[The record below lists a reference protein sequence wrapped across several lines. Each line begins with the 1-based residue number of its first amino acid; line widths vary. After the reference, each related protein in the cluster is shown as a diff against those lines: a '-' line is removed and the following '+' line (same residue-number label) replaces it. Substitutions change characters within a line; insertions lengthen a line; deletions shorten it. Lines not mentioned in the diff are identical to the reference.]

1 MKKIRMA
8 ASVGVLLVMTAF
20 SAVLFLVKKSFCTA
34 DWVLYGG
41 TMLAL
46 FLLGLR
52 LLEFSKKSTQVVYDP
67 LLDSTGAVFAGVHL
81 IIGAVCLCFL
91 ALPLIPVIIF
101 EIVFYLIYMVVM
113 SVFLSARSNDSKN
126 RRAVSDSM
134 TKLRLLEQDIL
145 SMADSEKNPERKQ
158 ALEKLA
164 EAAHFSDVSTHP
176 GLSDVD
182 ARISENIARLQADLA
197 AQDADPMERIHILTT
212 LFKERNRT
220 AAILR
225 QKDGYSE

>member
-1 MKKIRMA
+1 MKKIRIA
-8 ASVGVLLVMTAF
+8 ASVSVLLVMAAF
-20 SAVLFLVKKSFCTA
+20 SAILFLVKKSFCAA
-34 DWVLYGG
+34 DWIVYGG

-52 LLEFSKKSTQVVYDP
+52 LLEFSKKRTQVVYDP

-81 IIGAVCLCFL
+81 IIGSVCLCFPV
-91 ALPLIPVIIF
+91 LPLIPMVIF
-101 EIVFYLIYMVVM
+101 EIVFYLIYAVVM
-113 SVFLSARSNDSKN
+113 SVLLSARSNGSQN
-126 RRAVSDSM
+126 RGVVSDALM
-134 TKLRLLEQDIL
+134 KLRLLEQDIQA
-145 SMADSEKNPERKQ
+145 MADNEKNPERKQ

-182 ARISENIARLQADLA
+182 ARISESIARLQADLA
-197 AQDADPMERIHILTT
+197 AQDADPMERIHTLTA
-212 LFKERNRT
+212 LLKERNRT

>member
-1 MKKIRMA
+1 MKKIRIA
-8 ASVGVLLVMTAF
+8 ASVSVLLVMAAF
-20 SAVLFLVKKSFCTA
+20 SAILFLVKKSFCAA
-34 DWVLYGG
+34 DWILYGG

-52 LLEFSKKSTQVVYDP
+52 LLEFGKKSTQVVYDP
-67 LLDSTGAVFAGVHL
+67 LLDSITAIFAGVHL
-81 IIGAVCLCFL
+81 IIGSICLCFPV
-91 ALPLIPVIIF
+91 LPLAPVVIF
-101 EIVFYLIYMVVM
+101 EIVFYLIDVVVM
-113 SVFLSARSNDSKN
+113 SVLLGARSNDSKS
-126 RRAVSDSM
+126 RRAVADSLM
-134 TKLRLLEQDIL
+134 KLRLLEQDIQA
-145 SMADSEKNPERKQ
+145 MADNEKDPERKL
-158 ALEKLA
+158 ALTKLA

-197 AQDADPMERIHILTT
+197 AQDADPMERIHTLTA

-225 QKDGYSE
+225 QNDGYSE